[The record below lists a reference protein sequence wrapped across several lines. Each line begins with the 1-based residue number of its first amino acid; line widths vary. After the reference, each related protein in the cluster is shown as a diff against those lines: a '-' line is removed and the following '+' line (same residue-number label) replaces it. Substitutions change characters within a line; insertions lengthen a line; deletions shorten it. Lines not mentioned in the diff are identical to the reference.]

1 MEENK
6 VVETKAD
13 ETEKK
18 EETKMAE
25 ETKKEETKTEKKT
38 EEKKGIGPWL
48 KKHWKGVTAG
58 AVAIGG
64 GIGSA
69 FVAYRKGK
77 SVGVAQTVNYY
88 EQPQQTSPLDPNV
101 EN

>member
-6 VVETKAD
+6 VVETKAE

-25 ETKKEETKTEKKT
+25 ETKKEETKTEKT

-58 AVAIGG
+58 AALIGG

-88 EQPQQTSPLDPNV
+88 EQPQQSVSPLDPNV
-101 EN
+101 E

>member
-6 VVETKAD
+6 VETKAE

-25 ETKKEETKTEKKT
+25 ETKKVEETKTEKT

-69 FVAYRKGK
+69 FMAYRKGK

-88 EQPQQTSPLDPNV
+88 EQPQQSVSPLDPNV
-101 EN
+101 E